1 MKGKLSALLLAVATA
16 ALMASSADALCLSTF
31 WSMCYKAC
39 KAKETSCLTG
49 GYCGCTDEMHTYRCM
64 ILFEQCVEG
73 CNNDYCFG
81 EVSHQPGEKGLSIWL
96 AGGQSV
102 DPTRMSFDPIA
113 PVGCPNES
121 TIAGGVGD

>member
-1 MKGKLSALLLAVATA
+1 
-16 ALMASSADALCLSTF
+16 
-31 WSMCYKAC
+31 
-39 KAKETSCLTG
+39 
-49 GYCGCTDEMHTYRCM
+49 M

-102 DPTRMSFDPIA
+102 DPTRMSFDPIV

-121 TIAGGVGD
+121 TIAGGVGDSEEFSKVGAEAISASPPRAGVPQVQPVVE